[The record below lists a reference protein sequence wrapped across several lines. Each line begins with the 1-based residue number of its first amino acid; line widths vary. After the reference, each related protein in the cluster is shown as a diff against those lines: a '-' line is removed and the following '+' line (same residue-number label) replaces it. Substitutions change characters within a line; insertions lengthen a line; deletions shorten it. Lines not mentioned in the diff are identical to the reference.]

1 MRQQGGSPI
10 LALVLVLALSYGA
23 AADRPVVNDTECGC
37 FMTNASN
44 SAFFSKH
51 RFYDFRSLSQYA
63 TDPPALVNDSAGA
76 ASAPTT
82 SDFFKTKPFADDW
95 AMMSWNNS
103 DSVGGEAA
111 YLLVNSP
118 SNIYIERNSDS
129 GASYSDTYLTM
140 RTARLSGFQAAS
152 ELESVSPNYRFVSV
166 RMLVRTLGDPG
177 ACTAIFTY
185 RGNRHVEQV
194 QEADIEVLTKDPNT
208 YIQYTNQP
216 SFTTDGNSVDGAS
229 LNATVPTPWT
239 EWAVH
244 RLDWTPSKS
253 TWFVNGLQVASLSFQ
268 VPRDAS
274 HVNLNAWSNGGVWT
288 GPMEVGKEARMQIKW
303 LEMVFNSSSDYG
315 VGDSKLVQKLGSVS
329 SLTGAAVKGL
339 SSDGKSCKTV
349 CSIDETNQR
358 GLAVVLSS
366 SGSGPYYRKAAWQ
379 SGNAAES
386 TVWIPLLMTL
396 LAIAST
402 LPFALA

>member
-1 MRQQGGSPI
+1 M
-10 LALVLVLALSYGA
+10 LVLMLLLALSHGA
-23 AADRPVVNDTECGC
+23 AADRQVVNDTECGC

-44 SAFFSKH
+44 PAFFSNH

-63 TDPPALVNDSAGA
+63 ADPPALVSDSAGA
-76 ASAPTT
+76 AAAPAT
-82 SDFFKTKPFADDW
+82 SGFFKTKPFADDW
-95 AMMSWNNS
+95 AIMSWNNS

-140 RTARLSGFQAAS
+140 RTARLSGFQSAA
-152 ELESVSPNYRFVSV
+152 ELESMSPNYRFVSV
-166 RMLVRTLGDPG
+166 RMLARTLGDPG

-185 RGNRHVEQV
+185 RGNRHVERV
-194 QEADIEVLTKDPNT
+194 QEADIEILTKDPNT

-216 SFTTDGNSVDGAS
+216 SFTSDGNSVDGAS

-253 TWFVNGLQVASLSFQ
+253 TWFVNGVQMASLSFQ

-274 HVNLNAWSNGGVWT
+274 HVNLNVWSNGGVWT

-303 LEMVFNSSSDYG
+303 LEMVFNSSSDYF
-315 VGDSKLVQKLGSVS
+315 VGDSKSVQKAASVGPP
-329 SLTGAAVKGL
+329 TGAAVKGL
-339 SSDGKSCKTV
+339 SSDGKRCKTV
-349 CSIDETNQR
+349 CSIDEANER

-366 SGSGPYYRKAAWQ
+366 SSSGPFHHKAAWK
-379 SGNAAES
+379 SGNGAES